1 MNNMSDMCQNE
12 NDMSDV
18 CLKMTQEWESGWQ
31 GGREQWWPMAV
42 EWWIHRSV
50 VHYST
55 VLLLYL
61 FKVLYN
67 EKANTKHKKTT
78 ENLIIWNQCLEENP
92 VDNNGFYV
100 LRSTLSLMLLAQKI
114 ISMSS
119 LIKCIQKWFR
129 IKLEMWRHLKNTL
142 KNFSCILFPN
152 AWKW

>member
-1 MNNMSDMCQNE
+1 M
-12 NDMSDV
+12 
-18 CLKMTQEWESGWQ
+18 
-31 GGREQWWPMAV
+31 
-42 EWWIHRSV
+42 

-119 LIKCIQKWFR
+119 LIKCIQK
-129 IKLEMWRHLKNTL
+129 
-142 KNFSCILFPN
+142 
-152 AWKW
+152 